1 MTRHFKLQTNLLS
14 EIYSPSFLEKHRFDE
29 VAFTRK
35 RSLSFVT
42 IISLILQ
49 KITRSLQIE
58 ANLLGDFLKC
68 EPVTKQALSK
78 ARYKIGVS
86 AFQDLY
92 ESTLRMYYEDNHEG
106 LWKGYRIFGGDGSTL
121 QLPRRGDIPLF
132 FGDHFKRTC
141 LGKIMQYTELT
152 SDLIVAASLMPYK
165 ASEESEA
172 KRMLPKIVSKMNLH
186 GQTKQIYVY
195 DRGFPSH
202 AFAQR
207 HVNLGV
213 NFLFRVQKTY
223 SKQIE
228 EIVRNRQEA
237 DFDVCI
243 KRGPINY
250 NARVIIRYLESGH
263 PLVLM
268 TNLTDRRMFTEADL
282 VDLYRMRWRCEE
294 SYKFQKTVLQMDNS
308 YCRCY
313 QGVAQEFWATVFLA
327 NLMVVAFNEEDEN
340 YNAEHPQKK
349 TKANRRVIFGS
360 LKQQYLAVF
369 LGGESVHEFN
379 EKFRKLCRRHRVP
392 EKPHRSFPRLSVDT
406 RKTRHCYRRVI

>member
-1 MTRHFKLQTNLLS
+1 MIHSLALQAMLLS
-14 EIYSPSFLEKHRFDE
+14 KIHSSSFLEKHRQNK
-29 VAFTRK
+29 VSFTRK

-42 IISLILQ
+42 VLSLILQ

-58 ANLLGDFLKC
+58 ANLLGDLLKIQ
-68 EPVTKQALSK
+68 PVTKQALSK

-86 AFQDLY
+86 AFQDLH
-92 ESTLRMYYEDNHEG
+92 ESMLDAYYQDNQER
-106 LWKGYRIFGGDGSTL
+106 LWNGYRVFGGDGSTL
-121 QLPRRGDIPLF
+121 ALPRRGDIPLF

-165 ASEESEA
+165 VSEEGEA
-172 KRMLPKIVSKMNLH
+172 KRILPNLVRKMNLR

-207 HVNLGV
+207 HVTLGV

-228 EIVRNRQEA
+228 EIIRNRQDA
-237 DFDVCI
+237 SFNVHI
-243 KRGPINY
+243 KRGPIDY
-250 NARVIIRYLESGH
+250 HARVIIRYLESGE

-268 TNLTDRRMFTEADL
+268 TNFMDRVTDEEL
-282 VDLYRMRWRCEE
+282 IGLYRMRWRCEE
-294 SYKFQKTVLQMDNS
+294 SYKFQKTVLQMDNT

-313 QGVAQEFWATVFLA
+313 QGIAQEFWATVFLA
-327 NLMVVAFNEEDEN
+327 TLMLVSFNEEDDQYAKEN
-340 YNAEHPQKK
+340 PEKK
-349 TKANRRVIFGS
+349 TKANRRVVFGS
-360 LKQQYLAVF
+360 LKQKYLSV
-369 LGGESVHEFN
+369 LLEGGSIEAFN
-379 EKFRKLCRRHRVP
+379 KQFKDLCRRYRVP
-392 EKPHRSFPRLSVDT
+392 DKPHRSFPRLSVDT
-406 RKTRHCYRRVI
+406 RKTRHCYRRAI

>member
-1 MTRHFKLQTNLLS
+1 MARLLTLQANLLARIHS
-14 EIYSPSFLEKHRFDE
+14 TAFFLAHRLDE
-29 VAFTRK
+29 SSFTRK

-42 IISLILQ
+42 IVSLILQ
-49 KITRSLQIE
+49 KMTRSLQIE
-58 ANLLGDFLKC
+58 ANLLGDLLKR

-86 AFQDLY
+86 AFQDLH
-92 ESTLRMYYEDNHEG
+92 ESTLDDYYKDNQER
-106 LWKGYRIFGGDGSTL
+106 LWKGYRVFGGDGSTL
-121 QLPRRGDIPLF
+121 SLPRRGDIPLF
-132 FGDHFKRTC
+132 FGDHFQRTC
-141 LGKIMQYTELT
+141 LGRIMQYVELT
-152 SDLIVAASLMPYK
+152 SDLIVAASLMPYR
-165 ASEESEA
+165 ASEEGEA
-172 KRMLPKIVSKMNLH
+172 KEILPKLVSRMNSR

-223 SKQIE
+223 SNKIL
-228 EIVRNRQEA
+228 EIVESRQEA
-237 DFDVCI
+237 SFTLNI
-243 KRGPINY
+243 RRGMINY
-250 NARVIIRYLESGH
+250 DARVIVRYLDSGH

-268 TNLTDRRMFTEADL
+268 TNLTDSTMLTDEDL
-282 VDLYRMRWRCEE
+282 IELYRMRWRCEE
-294 SYKFQKTVLQMDNS
+294 SYKFQKTVLQMDNT

-327 NLMVVAFNEEDEN
+327 TLMMVSFNEEDDE
-340 YNAEHPQKK
+340 YATEYPEKK

-360 LKQQYLAVF
+360 LKQRYLDVF
-369 LGGESVHEFN
+369 LSGASVHDFN
-379 EKFRKLCRRHRVP
+379 ANFKKLCRRYRVP

-406 RKTRHCYRRVI
+406 RKTRHCYRRVV

>member
-1 MTRHFKLQTNLLS
+1 MIQSSILQATLLS
-14 EIYSPSFLEKHRFDE
+14 KIYSHSFLEEHRLGE
-29 VAFTRK
+29 CSFTRK

-58 ANLLGDFLKC
+58 ANLLGDFLKR

-86 AFQDLY
+86 AFQDLH
-92 ESTLRMYYEDNHEG
+92 ESTLDLYYKDNQER

-121 QLPRRGDIPLF
+121 PLPRRGDIPQF
-132 FGDHFKRTC
+132 FGDHFKRTS

-165 ASEESEA
+165 ASEEGEA
-172 KRMLPKIVSKMNLH
+172 KEMLPKLVSKMNLR
-186 GQTKQIYVY
+186 GQKKQIYIY

-228 EIVRNRQEA
+228 EIVRSQQEA
-237 DFDVCI
+237 SFDVSV
-243 KRGPINY
+243 KRGLIEY
-250 NARVIIRYLESGH
+250 HARVIIRYLESGH

-268 TNLTDRRMFTEADL
+268 TNLTDRNIFTDEEL
-282 VDLYRMRWRCEE
+282 IDLYRMRWRCEE
-294 SYKFQKTVLQMDNS
+294 SYKFQKTILQMDNT

-313 QGVAQEFWATVFLA
+313 QGIAQEFWATVFLA
-327 NLMVVAFNEEDEN
+327 TLMLVSFNEEDDKYAAEN
-340 YNAEHPQKK
+340 PEKK

-360 LKQQYLAVF
+360 LKQKYLAVL
-369 LGGESVHEFN
+369 LGGESVDEFN
-379 EKFRKLCRRHRVP
+379 EKFKKLCRRYRVP
-392 EKPHRSFPRLSVDT
+392 EKPDRSFPRLSVDT